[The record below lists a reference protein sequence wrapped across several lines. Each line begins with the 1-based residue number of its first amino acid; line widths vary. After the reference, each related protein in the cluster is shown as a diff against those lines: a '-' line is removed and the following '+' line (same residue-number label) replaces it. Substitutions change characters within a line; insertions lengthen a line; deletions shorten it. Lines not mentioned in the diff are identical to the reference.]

1 MNDRRGSSKKKKKK
15 KRNDFNYPK
24 NCRDTCDD
32 FSPRVTRASHFLKI
46 IINLLILL
54 TLYVLKPVL

>member
-1 MNDRRGSSKKKKKK
+1 MNDRRGSSKKKEKKETILITLK
-15 KRNDFNYPK
+15 
-24 NCRDTCDD
+24 TVAIL
-32 FSPRVTRASHFLKI
+32 SMISHLVSHVHLYFLKI

>member
-1 MNDRRGSSKKKKKK
+1 MNDRRGSSKKKEKKETILITLK
-15 KRNDFNYPK
+15 I
-24 NCRDTCDD
+24 
-32 FSPRVTRASHFLKI
+32 VAILAMISHLVSHVHLYFLKI